1 MRFPKFNRVLRC
13 QEESGNVTN
22 VGGPTDISTDITYLE
37 LHREHSSGP
46 DEVRLRKD
54 DDVLVTWQTHLD
66 VLS

>member
-1 MRFPKFNRVLRC
+1 MSADVPHSARL
-13 QEESGNVTN
+13 
-22 VGGPTDISTDITYLE
+22 TDISTDITYLE